1 MPPRLNRSHPERS
14 GDVDEDRRRR
24 TGDATYK
31 KRRLKR
37 GRSGSHD
44 RERARQWQD
53 PSADAC
59 TLQRARS
66 ESQTLSSSSGPS
78 SPAPGSQVVK
88 GKGKAT
94 ELDKLANSLGPST
107 SGDAAGRTAIDNG
120 ARSTPI
126 CELPNTEHTVI
137 DDSKQGNSDRAPKAL
152 TLRQSIQ
159 AHLALQKTEPLKV
172 SRSRVEPKGSISG
185 PDLRHGRPSLL
196 ERISGMEE
204 VVDNELASVSA
215 ARPDVT
221 GNQGSTR
228 PLRSAA
234 AQPERSGA
242 ASSDININVNYAEED
257 IIDIDS
263 HRPDPISNTIDKHN
277 GTVQAEC
284 ADRALRVNPKDVLER
299 TRVRLAKMKNV
310 MVAGVPP
317 TAPTPPPMPLDP
329 STPAELEETDPG
341 PVASVT
347 KIKLLERLESERR
360 CAIGAAPGEPEV
372 GPVAENV
379 SEGSLRAELRARNQ
393 LRARLAVARVDR
405 HASDA

>member
-1 MPPRLNRSHPERS
+1 LPPSRHNPSQPERP
-14 GDVDEDRRRR
+14 GHTDEDGRRRR
-24 TGDATYK
+24 TRDTVYK

-37 GRSGSHD
+37 SRSGSHD

-59 TLQRARS
+59 TLQRAQS
-66 ESQTLSSSSGPS
+66 ESQTLTSSSGPS
-78 SPAPGSQVVK
+78 SPAPGPQVVK

-94 ELDKLANSLGPST
+94 ELDRLANGLGPST
-107 SGDAAGRTAIDNG
+107 SGDTVERTAIDNG

-126 CELPNTEHTVI
+126 RELPNAEHTVI

-152 TLRQSIQ
+152 TLRQSIR

-172 SRSRVEPKGSISG
+172 SRSARSVSG

-196 ERISGMEE
+196 ERISGME
-204 VVDNELASVSA
+204 DNELVSVSA
-215 ARPDVT
+215 ARPDVV
-221 GNQGSTR
+221 GDQGSTR
-228 PLRSAA
+228 PLRSAT

-242 ASSDININVNYAEED
+242 ASSNININYAGED

-263 HRPDPISNTIDKHN
+263 HRPDPISNAIDKDN
-277 GTVQAEC
+277 GAARAEC
-284 ADRALRVNPKDVLER
+284 ADRALRVNPQDVLER

-310 MVAGVPP
+310 TVAGVPP

-329 STPAELEETDPG
+329 STPAELEETDAA
-341 PVASVT
+341 PVVFAT
-347 KIKLLERLESERR
+347 TRGKLLERLESERR
-360 CAIGAAPGEPEV
+360 RAIGAAPGEPEV
-372 GPVAENV
+372 EPAVENV
-379 SEGSLRAELRARNQ
+379 GEGSLRAELRARNQ

-405 HASDA
+405 STGDA